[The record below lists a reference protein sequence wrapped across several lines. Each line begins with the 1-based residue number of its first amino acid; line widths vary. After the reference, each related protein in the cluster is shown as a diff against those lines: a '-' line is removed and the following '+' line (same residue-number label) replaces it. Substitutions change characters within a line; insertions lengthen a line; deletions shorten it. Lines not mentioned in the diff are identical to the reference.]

1 MRFHPLALICLS
13 FIAGLLASGLDFGW
27 FNFHQTLS
35 LALFWCLATAI
46 AIIFVSPL
54 WRRGP
59 TRWQWLLAGMIALV
73 AGYYGIWRT
82 PQPGVNDISLLLDP
96 PAKPFQTITAIGTLD
111 AGGRENAQ
119 GQRQF
124 LLTVEQL
131 QRPPEKQFRP
141 RSGTVYLTLPGGNNT
156 WQQCQQIRVTGLL
169 YRPSAP
175 QNPGA
180 FNFAQYLARQGIFA
194 GLKGEEAMVVGEKF
208 CGLNAVRQRIV
219 NAQTA
224 WLPAQGEGKWPGLL
238 ISSIVLGAKAVNL
251 PTELR
256 NLFQQVGLS
265 HFLAASGY
273 QVSLLVG
280 TVLLLGKKIGVG
292 NKLAIAVGLIILAVY
307 LGLTGLEPSVI
318 RASLLW
324 AGVMTAL
331 ASGQK
336 LNTVGALLAIAT
348 VMLLVNPVWSQ
359 ALGFQ
364 LSFLATLGIVAMV
377 PPLQR
382 RLDFLPGKIAG
393 VIAVPLAA
401 SIWTTPILLQQFGYF
416 IPAALPLNILITPLL
431 GVLSLGG
438 MVSALFALIF
448 PPFGSATA
456 WLLAF
461 PARWL
466 MAIAAQFQQFPRVA
480 VGELGLGQ
488 VVVIYGA
495 FCLIWAFPWW
505 RRRWIWIA
513 LFLLATIIVPL
524 IFALQTRVEL
534 TIFDSKEFPILVAQA
549 PNSVTTFARAGDP
562 TGARLL
568 TPFLAQKGI
577 NEVDCPLNIS
587 PAMVGQPLPPSCGHL
602 LWVESNPAILQL
614 EFGRQRW
621 WIFLQVP
628 PQTQAPPQLPLD
640 KRPHTIIWAGQFF
653 PYAWLDGLRP
663 PTAIAIAP
671 YISRNLK
678 EEVEKYQGR
687 LWVTGAHGAVQ
698 WRPHQGFSAS
708 INP

>member
-13 FIAGLLASGLDFGW
+13 FMLGLLGAGLDVDW
-27 FNFHQTLS
+27 FNLQKGAA
-35 LALFWCLATAI
+35 LAVLWFLATAI
-46 AIIFVSPL
+46 AVMFMPL
-54 WRRGP
+54 VWRRGP
-59 TRWQWLLAGMIALV
+59 TRWQWLLAGMIALL
-73 AGYYGIWRT
+73 ASYYALWRT
-82 PQPGVNDISLLLDP
+82 PQPGVNDISRLLDP
-96 PAKPFQTITAIGTLD
+96 PAKSFQTITAIGTLTT
-111 AGGRENAQ
+111 GGRENAP
-119 GQRQF
+119 GQQQF
-124 LLTVEQL
+124 WLKIKQW
-131 QRPPEKQFRP
+131 QRPPEQEFRP
-141 RSGTVYLTLPGGNNT
+141 RSGTVYLTLPMGEKP

-194 GLKGEEAMVVGEKF
+194 GLRGETATLVGEKF
-208 CGLNAVRQRIV
+208 CGLNPLRQRIV

-224 WLPAQGEGKWPGLL
+224 WLPGQGQGKWPGLL

-256 NLFQQVGLS
+256 NLFQAVGLS

-280 TVLLLGKKIGVG
+280 TVLLLGKKAGVSS
-292 NKLAIAVGLIILAVY
+292 KLAITVGLITLAFY

-324 AGVMTAL
+324 VGVMAAL

-336 LNTVGALLAIAT
+336 LNTVGALLLIAT
-348 VMLLVNPVWSQ
+348 GMLLVNPIWSQ

-364 LSFLATLGIVAMV
+364 LSFLATLGIVVMV
-377 PPLQR
+377 PALQQ
-382 RLDFLPGKIAG
+382 RLDFLPGKIAA

-431 GVLSLGG
+431 ALLSLGG
-438 MVSALFALIF
+438 MISALFALIF
-448 PPFGSATA
+448 PPLGSATA

-466 MAIAAQFQQFPRVA
+466 MAIAAQFQQLPTVA
-480 VGELGLGQ
+480 VGEVGLGQ
-488 VVVIYGA
+488 VVIIYAA
-495 FCLIWAFPWW
+495 FGLIWAFPWW
-505 RRRWIWIA
+505 RRRWGWVTV
-513 LFLLATIIVPL
+513 FLLAIIILPL

-534 TIFDSKEFPILVAQA
+534 TIFASKKFPVIVTQA
-549 PNSVTTFARAGDP
+549 HGTVTTITQAEDQSA
-562 TGARLL
+562 ARLL
-568 TPFLAQKGI
+568 APFLAQKGI
-577 NEVDCPLNIS
+577 SQVDCQLTIT
-587 PAMVGQPLPPSCGHL
+587 PAMVGQPLPPSCPHL
-602 LWVESNPAILQL
+602 SWVEINPAILQL
-614 EFGRQRW
+614 EFGQQRW

-628 PQTQAPPQLPLD
+628 PTNQAPLQLPLHQ
-640 KRPHTIIWAGQFF
+640 RPQTIIWVGQFF
-653 PYAWLDGLRP
+653 PYSWLDSLRP

-671 YISRNLK
+671 YVSKDLRQT
-678 EEVEKYQGR
+678 VAKYRGQ
-687 LWVTGAHGAVQ
+687 LWVTGPGAIQ
-698 WRPHQGFSAS
+698 WNPRQGFNSALDL
-708 INP
+708 